1 MSHCYVI
8 HTANGP
14 AEDSPH
20 VHVSVAG
27 SWTPTKG
34 MSGLGPLTSGTL
46 PSSGPLPGLWP
57 RDRLPT
63 EQQAAAEES
72 RLTPHLPL
80 PTDRWRAGPQPP
92 AGPQDPCSTSKFRRK
107 SPRNP

>member
-20 VHVSVAG
+20 VHVSIAG

-34 MSGLGPLTSGTL
+34 TSGTL
-46 PSSGPLPGLWP
+46 PSSGPLPGLRP
-57 RDRLPT
+57 PERLPT

-72 RLTPHLPL
+72 RLTPHLPAHAPPAAAHRSVAGGA
-80 PTDRWRAGPQPP
+80 PTAGRAAGPLQH
-92 AGPQDPCSTSKFRRK
+92 Q
-107 SPRNP
+107 

>member
-34 MSGLGPLTSGTL
+34 TSGLGPLTSGTL

-57 RDRLPT
+57 PEHLPT

-72 RLTPHLPL
+72 RLTPHLPAHAPPAAAHRSVAGGA
-80 PTDRWRAGPQPP
+80 PTAGRAAGPLQH
-92 AGPQDPCSTSKFRRK
+92 Q
-107 SPRNP
+107 

>member
-14 AEDSPH
+14 AEDSAH

-34 MSGLGPLTSGTL
+34 TSGLGPLTSGTL

-57 RDRLPT
+57 PERLPT
-63 EQQAAAEES
+63 EQQAGRRGEPAHAPPAAAHRS
-72 RLTPHLPL
+72 VAGGA
-80 PTDRWRAGPQPP
+80 PTAGRAAGPLQH
-92 AGPQDPCSTSKFRRK
+92 Q
-107 SPRNP
+107 

>member
-57 RDRLPT
+57 PERLPT

-72 RLTPHLPL
+72 RLTPHLPAHAPPAAAHRSVVGGA
-80 PTDRWRAGPQPP
+80 PTAGRAAGPLQH
-92 AGPQDPCSTSKFRRK
+92 Q
-107 SPRNP
+107 